1 MLAVQIRL
9 FRGPDRR
16 FAACPALPRP
26 VVSLRARTSLLFPH
40 TPFASLSCNACQIVP
55 QVSYA
60 RYSGIGMPKAN
71 NKRFEQAEQLE
82 VELNKDAA
90 DEEHFEPELEADK
103 EPSGARA

>member
-1 MLAVQIRL
+1 
-9 FRGPDRR
+9 
-16 FAACPALPRP
+16 
-26 VVSLRARTSLLFPH
+26 
-40 TPFASLSCNACQIVP
+40 
-55 QVSYA
+55 
-60 RYSGIGMPKAN
+60 MPKAN